1 VYVYNIKCHLSLYHK
16 FETSRTNL
24 YGLNFCL
31 YMWATVTQ
39 FHQLSGVGNH
49 SVMWPE
55 LYSAGEA
62 MKAETELCF

>member
-1 VYVYNIKCHLSLYHK
+1 
-16 FETSRTNL
+16 
-24 YGLNFCL
+24 
-31 YMWATVTQ
+31 MWATVTQ